1 MIYAFADR
9 RPVPELAPEIE
20 RLSRLLQALE
30 RIRAGDHPDE
40 AELASAPMIDKWSLA
55 DRHTIALVGNVHR
68 HPTIPNARPVCTS
81 DLWFVAPALGYARTL
96 NRFYV
101 LGRQHDMSDRRGFQ

>member
-9 RPVPELAPEIE
+9 HPVPQLTSEIE
-20 RLSRLLQALE
+20 RLSCLLQDLE
-30 RIRAGDHPDE
+30 RIRAGDHPDQS
-40 AELASAPMIDKWSLA
+40 ELASAPMIDNWSLA

-81 DLWFVAPALGYARTL
+81 DLWFVAPVLGYARTL
-96 NRFYV
+96 NRLYA
-101 LGRQHDMSDRRGFQ
+101 LGRRHGTSDRRGFQ